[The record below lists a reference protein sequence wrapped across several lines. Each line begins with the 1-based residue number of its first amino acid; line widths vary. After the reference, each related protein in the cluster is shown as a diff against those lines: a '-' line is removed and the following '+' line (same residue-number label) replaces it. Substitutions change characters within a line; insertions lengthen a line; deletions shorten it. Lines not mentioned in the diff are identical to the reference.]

1 VRCIRRTRS
10 ARRTRSHAVSAVR
23 PLVRIAAQPRWRKG
37 GPGWGWCS
45 RSVCAV
51 RPLVRFAPP
60 PRESPAL
67 LNPSPPEGEGG
78 ARDGSY
84 FCWQKWGPDAG
95 GWGVTGRTM
104 HAARPLVRFAAR
116 RWQRRQPARP
126 EILQQRH
133 ERLRQRHELP
143 RRRLY
148 LPPHPPR
155 AHPHP
160 QRHRQGKQPPRSVQ
174 AAGLPHCV
182 YEAAELAG
190 QGSGEGGVLG
200 HFSVICIR

>member
-1 VRCIRRTRS
+1 RRSRGYIFHHFPMADRSFSCCNVLRTRLLRGKIRFLKNETVVPLRSAEREGPASGSIFAGKNGARCGRGRCIRRTRS

-78 ARDGSY
+78 ARD
-84 FCWQKWGPDAG
+84 
-95 GWGVTGRTM
+95 
-104 HAARPLVRFAAR
+104 
-116 RWQRRQPARP
+116 
-126 EILQQRH
+126 
-133 ERLRQRHELP
+133 
-143 RRRLY
+143 
-148 LPPHPPR
+148 
-155 AHPHP
+155 
-160 QRHRQGKQPPRSVQ
+160 
-174 AAGLPHCV
+174 
-182 YEAAELAG
+182 
-190 QGSGEGGVLG
+190 
-200 HFSVICIR
+200 